1 VKPSFDFILEVLR
14 LYFGKIQ
21 NKASILLILGGIEAL
36 TGGLQLLVASVI
48 AAVIDKPISQP
59 QTATWVGFALIALGM
74 VFPAVEVWRDWNK
87 KPEKPHPNDVAL
99 LGQFRALMTINLLRQ
114 LREHSFGQSFAR
126 AVLDPLDDLEAD
138 WKDATHEFVDADLQA
153 QLVKVRDANEAL
165 LDVTMV
171 RLFVHRQNP
180 ALCTASTDMDLA
192 RGISKDTL
200 DGIKTMNGLARD
212 LYREIQAL
220 ERLGA
225 RHIDRYTGP

>member
-1 VKPSFDFILEVLR
+1 MKPSFDFILEVVR

-36 TGGLQLLVASVI
+36 TGGLQLLLALVI
-48 AAVIDKPISQP
+48 AAVLDKPISQP

-87 KPEKPHPNDVAL
+87 KSEKPHPNDIAL
-99 LGQFRALMTINLLRQ
+99 LGQFRALMTVNLLRQ
-114 LREHSFGQSFAR
+114 LREHSFGQSFGR
-126 AVLDPLDDLEAD
+126 AVVAPLDDLEAD

-153 QLVKVRDANEAL
+153 QLVKVRAANEAL
-165 LDVTMV
+165 LDVMMV
-171 RLFVHRQNP
+171 RLFPHRQNP
-180 ALCTASTDMDLA
+180 ALCTAYTDVDLA
-192 RGISKDTL
+192 QGTSKDTL
-200 DGIKTMNGLARD
+200 DGIKKMNGLARD

-225 RHIDRYTGP
+225 RRIDRYSGP